1 MLISSMPRLT
11 FVTNQVSSYS
21 VSYIAVIDKLF
32 PQVHWF
38 NQTRAVTF
46 PWEDDRGY
54 AAIESAL
61 VQKVI
66 TL

>member
-1 MLISSMPRLT
+1 MLISSVPRLT
-11 FVTNQVSSYS
+11 SLTDRVSSYS
-21 VSYIAVIDKLF
+21 VSYITAIDKLF

-38 NQTRAVTF
+38 NQTLTVTF
-46 PWEDDRGY
+46 PWEDDLGY
-54 AAIESAL
+54 AGIDSAL